1 MDAPQPLPGWLVG
14 AALLLLLVPIWAF
27 TYFPSQDGP
36 SHVENARILLDYG
49 RPDQPALRDFY
60 ERRLDPVPNWFS
72 HMSLAALL
80 SVVSPRSADK
90 IFLSLYVLALPFAFR
105 YALTAFR
112 PDGGARLLLVLPFVY
127 NHFLHLGFYNL
138 AFSAVPLFV
147 ILGFWF
153 RHEAR
158 LEPRAGV
165 ILALLLTG
173 LYFCHLVTLFLGFA
187 ALGVLALAGSV
198 VGQSLRPLV
207 VLGASSVPALALSA
221 NFLSSRGGVGY
232 AAGPSAYV
240 RLWELLRLKE
250 LVSFDIREV
259 WPSTALSFALLGA
272 GAVLLV
278 DKVRRRATD
287 RSDRLL
293 LVVAACTAIY
303 FTARTTILKSASG
316 SDGGGTTYDRVGL
329 WVFLSLVLWL
339 AVQPLS
345 RKAERGLI
353 GLSLAATLALL
364 GLRLPRYAEL
374 DDYLAEYV
382 SAGATLPRD
391 AVLLPLGFA
400 PEGVREDGSPLSLR
414 VLPFLHA
421 ASWIAADRGVV
432 DLLNYEADLGYFPV
446 RFRPEANPYRILRT
460 GLETRPPCVSLNRY
474 DRLGPRPLDYI
485 LVWGARDADRSHP
498 CAQAVFRH
506 LDERYT
512 RVSTSS
518 PRGLAE
524 LYKRKAG
531 LNAKDA
537 AR

>member
-1 MDAPQPLPGWLVG
+1 VG
-14 AALLLLLVPIWAF
+14 
-27 TYFPSQDGP
+27 
-36 SHVENARILLDYG
+36 R
-49 RPDQPALRDFY
+49 
-60 ERRLDPVPNWFS
+60 
-72 HMSLAALL
+72 
-80 SVVSPRSADK
+80 
-90 IFLSLYVLALPFAFR
+90 
-105 YALTAFR
+105 
-112 PDGGARLLLVLPFVY
+112 
-127 NHFLHLGFYNL
+127 
-138 AFSAVPLFV
+138 
-147 ILGFWF
+147 
-153 RHEAR
+153 
-158 LEPRAGV
+158 
-165 ILALLLTG
+165 
-173 LYFCHLVTLFLGFA
+173 
-187 ALGVLALAGSV
+187 
-198 VGQSLRPLV
+198 SLRPLV

-221 NFLSSRGGVGY
+221 NFLSSRAGVGY
-232 AAGPSAYV
+232 AAGASAYV

-250 LVSFDIREV
+250 LVSFDIREA

-272 GAVLLV
+272 GAVLLL
-278 DKVRRRATD
+278 DKARRRATD
-287 RSDRLL
+287 RGDRLL

-329 WVFLSLVLWL
+329 WVFLCFVLWL

-345 RKAERGLI
+345 RKAERGLVA
-353 GLSLAATLALL
+353 LSLAAMLALL

-485 LVWGARDADRSHP
+485 LVWGARYADRSHP

-512 RVSTSS
+512 LVSTSP

-537 AR
+537 GR